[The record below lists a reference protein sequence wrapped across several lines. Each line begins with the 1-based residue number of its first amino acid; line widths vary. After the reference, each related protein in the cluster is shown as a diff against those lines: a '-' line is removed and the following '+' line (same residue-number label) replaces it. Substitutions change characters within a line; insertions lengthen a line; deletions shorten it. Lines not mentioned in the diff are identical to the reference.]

1 MKNLKEKKNQGTV
14 IPLGIA
20 SFSLLMGVSL
30 LLFAGTAGGL
40 NIILSVPPLIVAGL
54 GFFYVKYRRETTIKM
69 YNKMYDRYPEL
80 QNNLQLLVDKAD
92 YYDSAIGIVVYK
104 HLIVSLKDGIKVFH
118 LDEVVWLYLHILR
131 GGFASIY
138 SQTLMVGTVLNDR
151 HTLLSLPILG
161 TSRVADPNIEN
172 LFEFIGTRHPKIML
186 GYTNENNQFW
196 GVLRSEDKN
205 QKTDYFDF
213 LR

>member
-1 MKNLKEKKNQGTV
+1 
-14 IPLGIA
+14 
-20 SFSLLMGVSL
+20 MGVSL

-40 NIILSVPPLIVAGL
+40 NIILSIPPLIVAGL

-118 LDEVVWLYLHILR
+118 LDEVIWLYLHILR
-131 GGFASIY
+131 A
-138 SQTLMVGTVLNDR
+138 
-151 HTLLSLPILG
+151 LPQFIL
-161 TSRVADPNIEN
+161 R
-172 LFEFIGTRHPKIML
+172 L
-186 GYTNENNQFW
+186 
-196 GVLRSEDKN
+196 
-205 QKTDYFDF
+205 
-213 LR
+213 